1 MPEKLSIDD
10 ARELL
15 NKLVTH
21 SAVENTARQ
30 ANALDL
36 KRHFICPACEE
47 VSTTPDD
54 CLCAIA
60 VDAESWGV

>member
-15 NKLVTH
+15 STLTRH
-21 SAVENTARQ
+21 SLVENSERQ
-30 ANALDL
+30 KNGLDL
-36 KRHFICPACEE
+36 KRFFICPACEE

-54 CLCAIA
+54 CLC
-60 VDAESWGV
+60 VSHVSEWGV